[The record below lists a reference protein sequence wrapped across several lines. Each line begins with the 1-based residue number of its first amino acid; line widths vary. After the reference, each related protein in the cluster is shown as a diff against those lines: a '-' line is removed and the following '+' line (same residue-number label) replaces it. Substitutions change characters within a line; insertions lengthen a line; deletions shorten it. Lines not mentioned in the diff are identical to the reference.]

1 MSNPN
6 DPRSNAAWRAAQQW
20 QQRAR
25 QAKPGG
31 NVSGIKLLFT
41 WLFFGVMMIIGTVI
55 GLVFLLIGWAML
67 PFLRR
72 RMKKRMEEMRA
83 EQAQDVGGATYRE
96 PRSGDGRAR
105 DHQVLEGDYETRD
118 DRSNS

>member
-1 MSNPN
+1 MTDPN
-6 DPRSNAAWRAAQQW
+6 DPRNNAAWRTAQQW

-25 QAKPGG
+25 QAKPSG
-31 NVSGIKLLFT
+31 NVSGIKLVFT
-41 WLFFGVMMIIGTVI
+41 WLLFGVLMIVGTIIG
-55 GLVFLLIGWAML
+55 LFFLLIGWAML

-83 EQAQDVGGATYRE
+83 NQAQDIGGSTYRE
-96 PRSGDGRAR
+96 PRSDNAQG
-105 DHQVLEGDYETRD
+105 HQQVLEGEYEKRN